1 MYRFVSLVAWYYVIV
16 IGAVI
21 LTSIKDKR
29 AGKEVSFSDVN
40 LDIPII
46 SLIYIIYYYAGGF
59 GASP

>member
-1 MYRFVSLVAWYYVIV
+1 MYRFVSLIAWYYVIA

-21 LTSIKDKR
+21 LTSLKDKR

-46 SLIYIIYYYAGGF
+46 SLIYIVYYYAGGF
-59 GASP
+59 GAP

>member
-1 MYRFVSLVAWYYVIV
+1 MYRFVSFVAWYYVIA

-21 LTSIKDKR
+21 LTSLKDRR

-46 SLIYIIYYYAGGF
+46 SLIYIIYYYVGGF
-59 GASP
+59 GGSP